1 VQNNNQQL
9 TQPFNDSKKIVMGAR
24 RSRARRKPPPEKQK
38 PFFDKQ
44 NSEQPAAFF
53 HANSIQRKL
62 NVSKPGDPAEKE
74 ADSAAKNVM
83 QVQKAEKKE
92 EEKPVQKADK
102 KEEEKPVQKEDKKEE
117 EKVSKAE
124 KKEEEKPV
132 QKAEKKEE
140 EMPVQKAE
148 KKEEEKP
155 VQKADK
161 KEEDKPVQKADKE
174 EEPAVKAKS
183 DPRVQKA
190 AMTENTEVHD
200 NAAPSFESL
209 LAKRKGMGFALP
221 DELRRDM
228 EGKFRTSFKDVRI
241 HTDKEAG
248 EMCEAIHAL
257 AFAHGY
263 DIYFNEGMYN
273 PEALSGR
280 ELLAHELAHIVQQ
293 NG

>member
-1 VQNNNQQL
+1 
-9 TQPFNDSKKIVMGAR
+9 R

-83 QVQKAEKKE
+83 QVKKAEKKE

-102 KEEEKPVQKEDKKEE
+102 KEEEK
-117 EKVSKAE
+117 
-124 KKEEEKPV
+124 
-132 QKAEKKEE
+132 
-140 EMPVQKAE
+140 PVQKAE

-200 NAAPSFESL
+200 SAAPSFESL

-228 EGKFRTSFKDVRI
+228 EGK
-241 HTDKEAG
+241 
-248 EMCEAIHAL
+248 
-257 AFAHGY
+257 
-263 DIYFNEGMYN
+263 
-273 PEALSGR
+273 
-280 ELLAHELAHIVQQ
+280 
-293 NG
+293 

>member
-1 VQNNNQQL
+1 MTL
-9 TQPFNDSKKIVMGAR
+9 KNDFMGVR
-24 RSRARRKPPPEKQK
+24 RSRARRKPPPERKR

-44 NSEQPAAFF
+44 NSEQPTFF
-53 HANSIQRKL
+53 SANSIQRKL

-102 KEEEKPVQKEDKKEE
+102 KEEEKPVQKEEKKED

-140 EMPVQKAE
+140 EKPVQKAE

-174 EEPAVKAKS
+174 EEAPVQAKT
-183 DPRVQKA
+183 DPRIQKA
-190 AMTENTEVHD
+190 AMGDDVEMQD
-200 NAAPSFESL
+200 DAAPSFESL
-209 LAKRKGMGFALP
+209 LSKRKGMGFALP

-257 AFAHGY
+257 AFAHGH